1 MNILIFSLALGL
13 AGVSFG
19 MMGYIRDLRTRLNR
33 VEVELDSIREYVDVV
48 RSEINEG
55 NRSNHRVMKELRER
69 VMTLSSEKGE

>member
-13 AGVSFG
+13 TGVSFG